1 VTLAN
6 AAAPTQR
13 ILSVHFDTPD
23 SHRLA
28 TYEANGGYKAF
39 RKALRFTPEAVVE
52 EVKKSGLRGRGGAGF
67 PAGVK
72 WGFIPKNSTRP
83 VYLCVNADESE
94 PGTFKDRYIMEQDP
108 HMLLEGIAIT
118 CWAIRAHDCYVYI
131 RGEYESTRR
140 VLQAAVDEAVA
151 AGHLGPDAGGSGWR
165 IDVTVH
171 KGAGAYICGE
181 ETGLLESLEGKKG
194 YPRIKPPFPAVVGL
208 FQSPTIIN
216 NVETI
221 ACVPWILEHGGEAY
235 AAIGTPKSTGTKLW
249 CVSGHVRR
257 PGLFETPL
265 GIPFR
270 TLLEDFA
277 GGMRHPDRPLKA
289 VIPGGSSVPVL
300 TAAEAMQAQLDYES
314 LGQLGTMLGSAGV
327 MVMEAGTCM
336 VWALAT
342 ITRFY
347 AHESCGQ
354 CTPCREGTSWVNEI
368 MWRIEQGGA
377 TRDDLALVHNLC
389 DNMIGK
395 TICVLADACV
405 MPVKSFL
412 KKFGDEFEAHI
423 EHGGCPQPQP
433 VA

>member
-1 VTLAN
+1 MA
-6 AAAPTQR
+6 
-13 ILSVHFDTPD
+13 
-23 SHRLA
+23 
-28 TYEANGGYKAF
+28 
-39 RKALRFTPEAVVE
+39 PEAVVE

-72 WGFIPKNSTRP
+72 WGFIPKNTTRP
-83 VYLCVNADESE
+83 IYLCVNADESE
-94 PGTFKDRYIMEQDP
+94 PGTFKDRYIMDRDP
-108 HMLLEGIAIT
+108 HLLLEGIVIT
-118 CWAIRAHDCYVYI
+118 CWGIRAHDCYIYI

-140 VLQAAVDEAVA
+140 ILQAAVDEAYA
-151 AGHLGPDAGGSGWR
+151 AGILGASALGSDWR
-165 IDVTVH
+165 IDVTLH

-208 FQSPTIIN
+208 FQCPTIIN

-221 ACVPWILEHGGEAY
+221 ASVPWILTHGGEAY
-235 AAIGTPKSTGTKLW
+235 AAIGSPKSTGTKLW
-249 CVSGHVRR
+249 CVSGHVKR
-257 PGLFETPL
+257 PGLYETPL

-270 TLLEDFA
+270 TLLEEYA

-289 VIPGGSSVPVL
+289 MIPGGSSVPVL
-300 TAAEAMQAQLDYES
+300 TAEEAMQAKLDYES
-314 LGQLGTMLGSAGV
+314 LGQLGSMLGSAGV
-327 MVMEAGTCM
+327 MVMEEGTCM

-354 CTPCREGTSWVNEI
+354 CTPCREGTSWVNDLL
-368 MWRIEQGGA
+368 WRMETGGA

-412 KKFGDEFEAHI
+412 KKFGAEFEAHI